1 MPIFRPPQ
9 FLNKSDAKE
18 STKLSEPE
26 IIDFLNLN
34 NSDYVSARDALKN
47 SDLYSI
53 IYQLSSDLA
62 SVTLTAER
70 PQIQAII
77 DNPTRTSN
85 AHAFWQCIFAQ
96 LLLAG
101 EAAAYRW
108 RNVNGLDIRLEYLR
122 PSQFTTYVLDDGSG
136 LVYNVTFDEPEIG
149 IKRSVP
155 QSDMIHFRLLSDNG
169 GKTGISP
176 LEALCNELKI
186 KKTSNKLTLAAL
198 DRSISA
204 PGILSIEHGG
214 LLDWKMKAK
223 HSRQF
228 MKQVNDSEGGPV
240 VLDSLEKYQ
249 PLEMKADVAKLLS
262 QTDWTGRQIAKVYG
276 VPDSYLNGQGDQQSN
291 IDQIKGMYANALNR
305 YIQSILS
312 ELKNKFNTRI
322 TSNIRPVIDPLGDSY
337 ANALANISKNGVLA
351 GNQVTYILQQTGYL
365 PDDLPKP
372 SNFNKVKE
380 GDTNDKK
387 TSN

>member
-1 MPIFRPPQ
+1 MAIFKPPQ
-9 FLNKSDAKE
+9 FLNQLSVGE
-18 STKLSEPE
+18 SPKLSDTE
-26 IIDFLNLN
+26 IINFLNLN

-62 SVTLTAER
+62 SVILTAEKPR
-70 PQIQAII
+70 VQAII
-77 DNPTRTSN
+77 DNPTSTSN

-108 RNVNGLDIRLEYLR
+108 RNINGLDIRLEYLR

-149 IKRSVP
+149 IKQSVP
-155 QSDMIHFRLLSDNG
+155 QSDIIHFRLLSDDG

-186 KKTSNKLTLAAL
+186 KRTSNKLTLAAL

-204 PGILSIEHGG
+204 PGVLSIEHGG

-228 MKQVNDSEGGPV
+228 MKQVNFSDGGPV
-240 VLDSLEKYQ
+240 VLDKLEEYK
-249 PLEMKADVAKLLS
+249 PLEIKADVAKLLS
-262 QTDWTGRQIAKVYG
+262 QTDWTGRQIAKVFG

-305 YIQSILS
+305 YMQSILS
-312 ELKNKFNTRI
+312 ELNNKFNTHI
-322 TSNIRPVIDPLGDSY
+322 TSNIRPAIDPLGDSY
-337 ANALANISKNGVLA
+337 AKTLANISKSGVIA
-351 GNQVTYILQQTGYL
+351 QNQATYILQQTDYL
-365 PDDLPKP
+365 PEDLPKP
-372 SNFNKVKE
+372 SNPNQANG
-380 GDTNDKK
+380 GDNNDKEN
-387 TSN
+387 SN